1 MKKIT
6 SQQLF
11 TINYIFSR
19 TRQIKVSLRKMRNIR
34 ATQSLQ
40 KNTHHLILKGC
51 TTVFI
56 PFIFLPST
64 AFSAARIRLSLTA
77 TKE

>member
-1 MKKIT
+1 MKKNNVTAIIYNKLHFFEDT
-6 SQQLF
+6 TTQGV
-11 TINYIFSR
+11 IAE
-19 TRQIKVSLRKMRNIR
+19 KRNIR